1 MPKDMDD
8 LLYQHRVSDLWQRLA
23 GCTWRDTQRL
33 LEQERDLLTDLRW
46 WPTVLKLL
54 APPATSFSH
63 PTIEGL
69 WIPQVPGIPTRA
81 TITVADI
88 GRLAAEVYEALS
100 RFPPQRL
107 GPAGAINLL
116 LAAPDAD
123 TFSQQAA
130 RLASHMD
137 DAFFEALLTLA
148 EEARWL
154 GLESFAQ
161 QVEALRQLVASVLI
175 QGDHC

>member
-1 MPKDMDD
+1 
-8 LLYQHRVSDLWQRLA
+8 
-23 GCTWRDTQRL
+23 
-33 LEQERDLLTDLRW
+33 LLTLGVWR
-46 WPTVLKLL
+46 PK
-54 APPATSFSH
+54 SM
-63 PTIEGL
+63 
-69 WIPQVPGIPTRA
+69 R
-81 TITVADI
+81 
-88 GRLAAEVYEALS
+88 
-100 RFPPQRL
+100 RFPVSRLNVL

>member
-81 TITVADI
+81 TITVADV
-88 GRLAAEVYEALS
+88 GLLAAGVYEALS

-137 DAFFEALLTLA
+137 DAFFEALFTS
-148 EEARWL
+148 
-154 GLESFAQ
+154 G
-161 QVEALRQLVASVLI
+161 
-175 QGDHC
+175 